1 LLAVTAT
8 PGAENLLVNPGFETY
23 DAGTDEVFGWE
34 EWNSV
39 WGIEWWNMKEIPC
52 SCMGFVASWESHSG
66 NNYFRFKP
74 GGAHYLITQVVQV
87 RETGLYTFQAWVRW
101 RRDQVR
107 LVVSKNTMHPPSSYT
122 YQGAIVRF
130 IETDDSAD
138 TWTKSEI
145 KDFPGS
151 VSPDPW
157 TKLEI
162 KDIPLAAG
170 SSVLLGLRSDNGMGP
185 VMYDGIEF

>member
-1 LLAVTAT
+1 
-8 PGAENLLVNPGFETY
+8 
-23 DAGTDEVFGWE
+23 
-34 EWNSV
+34 
-39 WGIEWWNMKEIPC
+39 
-52 SCMGFVASWESHSG
+52 
-66 NNYFRFKP
+66 
-74 GGAHYLITQVVQV
+74 
-87 RETGLYTFQAWVRW
+87 
-101 RRDQVR
+101 
-107 LVVSKNTMHPPSSYT
+107 MHPPSSYT

-162 KDIPLAAG
+162 KDISLAAG

-185 VMYDGIEF
+185 VMYDDIEF